1 MTDFGST
8 RHGIDRLWNE
18 IDRREADFIETVAE
32 LVRRPGP
39 LGAFVLDWC
48 GVAS

>member
-1 MTDFGST
+1 MCYSGPT
-8 RHGIDRLWNE
+8 RHGIDCFWTE
-18 IDRREADFIETVAE
+18 IDRREVELIETVAE
-32 LVRRPGP
+32 LVRRPRP